1 MYSVKTAVALRLPF
15 ELFRL
20 LGVAFKS
27 PLYLRGATLKAPS
40 LAEGVWGWV
49 NSGFCL
55 KLPRTK
61 TAKFATI
68 CHTEALAE
76 VSTTHEVRFCL

>member
-1 MYSVKTAVALRLPF
+1 MPLQAEAVALRLPF

-49 NSGFCL
+49 NSHIKREFVIASRQSRRGNPQKQPNSPQFVIL
-55 KLPRTK
+55 RL
-61 TAKFATI
+61 
-68 CHTEALAE
+68 
-76 VSTTHEVRFCL
+76 